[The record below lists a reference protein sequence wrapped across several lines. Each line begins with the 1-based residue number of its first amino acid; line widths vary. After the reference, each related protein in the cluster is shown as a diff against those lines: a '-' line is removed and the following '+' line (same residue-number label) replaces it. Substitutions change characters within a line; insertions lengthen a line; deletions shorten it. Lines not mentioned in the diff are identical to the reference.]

1 MKQRT
6 QPFRPFVIRWERLK
20 ADLPNR
26 RRLRKFV
33 TLAAAPRNEYL
44 TPWVAVCHAL
54 HHPFYAFSNQ
64 FFVVRYSFFVGSPKL
79 RKTEVLVNTCISAIQ
94 HLRPLRGGAQSHL
107 LRASDGA
114 CYVTK
119 FQNNPQHIR
128 VLANEMLATKLGL
141 ALGLPMPRVA
151 VIEVSDW
158 LIEHTEDLRIA
169 LGGVKIPCR
178 SGKQLGSVYVGLDSP
193 GMTFDY
199 LPRELLQRVVNFSDF
214 ARVLVLD
221 KWTCNSDG
229 RQAIFCRKTLRSL
242 RHHATFIDQGY
253 CFNASEW
260 SFPDCPLRGVYANNC
275 VYESVT
281 GWEVF
286 EPALTRAEEM
296 DADTI
301 WRCAAEI
308 PEEWYD
314 GDRDGLNRLV
324 DALHHRR
331 GAIRKLIGEFQ
342 RSSRNPFP
350 NWRESPADSAMPLPA
365 RDRSLEAQRL

>member
-1 MKQRT
+1 
-6 QPFRPFVIRWERLK
+6 
-20 ADLPNR
+20 
-26 RRLRKFV
+26 
-33 TLAAAPRNEYL
+33 
-44 TPWVAVCHAL
+44 
-54 HHPFYAFSNQ
+54 
-64 FFVVRYSFFVGSPKL
+64 
-79 RKTEVLVNTCISAIQ
+79 VNTCISAIQ

-178 SGKQLGSVYVGLDSP
+178 SGKQLGSLYVRLDSP

-229 RQAIFCRKTLRSL
+229 RQAIFCRKTLRSH

-260 SFPDCPLRGVYANNC
+260 TFLDCPLRGVYANNC

-281 GWEVF
+281 GWEAF
-286 EPALTRAEEM
+286 EPTLTKAEEM
-296 DADTI
+296 DIDTI
-301 WRCAAEI
+301 WQCAAGI
-308 PEEWYD
+308 PEEWYE

-324 DALHHRR
+324 EALHHRC
-331 GAIRKLIGEFQ
+331 GAIRKLITEFR
-342 RSSRNPFP
+342 RSSRNPFS
-350 NWRESPADSAMPLPA
+350 NWSESPADSAMPLAASDQSP
-365 RDRSLEAQRL
+365 EALRL